1 MSAISRRAAGLAAD
15 FTTISKM
22 FPNGP
27 THAASARADTESA
40 PYGWGCADAVGA
52 DSISARGHIKRL
64 PFEGNSRRQAGE
76 GWLL

>member
-1 MSAISRRAAGLAAD
+1 MYHRQKSTVCGR
-15 FTTISKM
+15 FYNYFQNISKWAYTC
-22 FPNGP
+22 GKR
-27 THAASARADTESA
+27 TGGYRIR

-64 PFEGNSRRQAGE
+64 PFEGSSRRQAGE

>member
-1 MSAISRRAAGLAAD
+1 MYHRQKSTVCGR
-15 FTTISKM
+15 FYNYFENVSKWAYTC
-22 FPNGP
+22 GKR
-27 THAASARADTESA
+27 TGGYRIR

-64 PFEGNSRRQAGE
+64 PFEGISHRQAGE